1 MNSGAMT
8 ALLVRLGVG
17 LVVILGIFM
26 AFRVFDPKAPGQLI
40 NIAITIAAIIIL
52 LAPTNWFSRR

>member
-17 LVVILGIFM
+17 LIIILCIYL
-26 AFRVFDPKAPGQLI
+26 AFRFFDPKAPGQLI
-40 NIAITIAAIIIL
+40 NIAITIAAIVIL
-52 LAPTNWFSRR
+52 LAPTNWFKR